1 MDCAK
6 NIKICSKTVKC
17 HLRHAPAVESLTSL
31 TLQRLKGALNIF
43 SKQGLNQIAKATQL
57 VAFAIETLNN
67 WIN

>member
-1 MDCAK
+1 MGSA
-6 NIKICSKTVKC
+6 KTVKY

-43 SKQGLNQIAKATQL
+43 SKQGLNLIAKAARL